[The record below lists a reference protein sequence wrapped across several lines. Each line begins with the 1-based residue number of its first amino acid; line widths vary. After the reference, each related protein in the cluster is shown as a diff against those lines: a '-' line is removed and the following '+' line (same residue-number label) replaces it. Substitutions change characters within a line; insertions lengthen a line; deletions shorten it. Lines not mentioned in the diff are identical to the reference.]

1 MLHDGDAQSAI
12 NSINAAER
20 NPTACAVSTMA

>member
-1 MLHDGDAQSAI
+1 MLHDDDAQSAI